1 MAIIFIIIECF
12 TTQFI
17 SIWFALGAI
26 IALLLSCLNFS
37 FFWQLLSF
45 ATVGIILTFSL
56 HSIITKRRLKP
67 KALNADGLIG
77 KTAIVEQDFVQGEGR
92 VIVEDMDWKA
102 KSNEKLLKGDSVK
115 IIEINGVTLT
125 VTKQSEDNNQC
136 LYY

>member
-56 HSIITKRRLKP
+56 HSIITKRLLKP